1 MTKVPNW
8 DPDDVERTLN
18 IRPGYRP
25 SPVGEVLA
33 PPFLASLDPDLQE
46 LAMTELRV
54 VWSHHSTAIE
64 GNRLTLA
71 ETRTWLETGEYLGH
85 RTEEYT
91 EVGGQAEALDMLW
104 TLLDRDLET
113 RDLLEMHEFLIPFG
127 MRRPND
133 IVGRWKVRP
142 NGIWRRDA
150 SGRATLHMLIEPE
163 FVPRLME
170 EFVEEV
176 NKASFVGVQPGCEHI
191 EFARLQLGFVNVHP
205 FFDGNGRMS
214 RMIANIP
221 LLRSGLDPLII
232 PVERRAAY
240 MAALGEYSDRA
251 GELRGRNGIWPDGF
265 DWPEFREFCL
275 TCMPFCSEL
284 LGRFRKRQAERIQR
298 S

>member
-1 MTKVPNW
+1 M
-8 DPDDVERTLN
+8 
-18 IRPGYRP
+18 
-25 SPVGEVLA
+25 A
-33 PPFLASLDPDLQE
+33 
-46 LAMTELRV
+46 ELRV
-54 VWSHHSTAIE
+54 AWSHHSTAIE

-71 ETRTWLETGEYLGH
+71 ETRGWLETGQYLGH
-85 RTEEYT
+85 RTEDYT
-91 EVGGQAEALDMLW
+91 EVGGHAEALDMFW

-142 NGIWRRDA
+142 NGFWRRDA
-150 SGRATLHMLIEPE
+150 EGHAIFHMLIKPE

-176 NKASFVGVQPGCEHI
+176 NKASLAGVQTGCEHI
-191 EFARLQLGFVNVHP
+191 EFARLHLGFVNVHP

-221 LLRSGLDPLII
+221 LLRSGLGPLFI

-240 MAALGEYSDRA
+240 MAALGEYSDRT
-251 GELRGRNGIWPDGF
+251 GELRGRNGIWPKGF
-265 DWPEFREFCL
+265 DWPEFRDFCL
-275 TCMPFCSEL
+275 SCVPVCGEL
-284 LGRFRKRQAERIQR
+284 LGQVRRQQAERL
-298 S
+298 SHS